1 MLYRLL
7 SHLLDYPTRDF
18 YEHLPEMRALSS
30 AETGLDTEVQATL
43 QEFMRTA
50 QEMSLTELQERYVNT
65 FDMNQDHS
73 MHLTHHTYGDDRGR
87 GPALIELD
95 EHFKGNGYEVNGKR
109 ELPDYLP
116 LILEYVS
123 TLDKT
128 EAKWFLGQMKRVL
141 RLLADNLE
149 KANSSYAGLL
159 RLVAAQATLIPQGA
173 EPGTA

>member
-18 YEHLPEMRALSS
+18 YEHLSEMRALTSTQ
-30 AETGLDTEVQATL
+30 AELDADMRATL
-43 QEFMRTA
+43 QAFMRAA
-50 QEMSLTELQERYVNT
+50 QAMSLTELQERYVNT

-73 MHLTHHTYGDDRGR
+73 LHLTHHTYGDDRGR

-95 EHFKGNGYEVNGKR
+95 EHFKANGFEVNGKR

-123 TLDKT
+123 TLDKV
-128 EAKWFLGQMKRVL
+128 EANWFLGQMKRVL
-141 RLLADNLE
+141 RLLVGNLE
-149 KANSSYAGLL
+149 KANSAYADLV
-159 RLVAAQATLIPQGA
+159 RLVETQATLIPQST
-173 EPGTA
+173 EPRTA